1 MKESAQLYVEL
12 FACSACFWLLFTL
25 FKTFS
30 VSRFIVKRYE
40 QETDLLTTDFFKK
53 QLPFVR
59 YLPNLNS
66 TGAYALH
73 LVMCTW
79 AWQLYRKRKVFGD
92 ISDPKQVTRYFS
104 SKEIRRAQLLIVYL
118 FIIGLH
124 FIAYFVFRF
133 FWPEHF
139 S

>member
-1 MKESAQLYVEL
+1 MKEPAGLFVEL
-12 FACSACFWLLFTL
+12 FACSACFWVLFTL

-40 QETDLLTTDFFKK
+40 QETDLLSTDFFKK
-53 QLPFVR
+53 LAPFVR

-79 AWQLYRKRKVFGD
+79 AWRLYRKKKAFCD
-92 ISDPKQVTRYFS
+92 IDDPKQVTRFFT
-104 SKEIRRAQLLIVYL
+104 SKEIRRAQLLLVYFL
-118 FIIGLH
+118 IAGLH
-124 FIAYFVFRF
+124 LIAYFVFHYI
-133 FWPEHF
+133 WPEHF